1 MFDGKAKSTRQVSLA
16 SRNSK
21 VDSKN
26 TKELLENARKQREA
40 RALDRQRNSCALL
53 IQKIVRSKLS
63 RLKLHKTLRSAFDAL
78 LPNAN
83 FDNLALRQ
91 LLILLPSF
99 FHRETDLQRLHAV
112 NAYITSAL
120 ASPEL
125 LNSLILGLVH
135 QKSQSEKEVNMIAPL
150 IRCSRISVE
159 TLQYEIRAQ
168 TKAPHTV
175 DSDML
180 SLVTF
185 LSSLRLKEHVL
196 GTYIALQL
204 CKYNTKAL
212 KSTTSAL
219 HQTSN
224 ATTNSIASDFVSV
237 LNDSIQAAVGWT
249 ADAATLAQIPTNL
262 LPEFRTLRKAAVVH
276 IALNLFTQPNTTS
289 TSNNTSNSH
298 FAFHSVEDWLFILQ
312 HCNQSSLSGLTTTPS
327 GVHSSFPV
335 LSATEQ
341 LNLLSHFS
349 TAVLS
354 DPTVVKRV
362 FAAVSSDAE
371 GEGYAQLGRMF
382 LLLVSNLFGHRNVSN
397 DGVTVETAAIS
408 SGASTVTA
416 ATSVAFANT

>member
-99 FHRETDLQRLHAV
+99 FHREKDLQRLLAV

-120 ASPEL
+120 ASTEL
-125 LNSLILGLVH
+125 LNSLMLGLVH
-135 QKSQSEKEVNMIAPL
+135 QESKSGKAVNMNAPL

-159 TLQYEIRAQ
+159 TLQYEIKAQ
-168 TKAPHTV
+168 TKAVHTN
-175 DSDML
+175 DSNMV
-180 SLVTF
+180 SVVTF

-204 CKYNTKAL
+204 CKYTTKAL

-262 LPEFRTLRKAAVVH
+262 LPEFRTLRKVK
-276 IALNLFTQPNTTS
+276 
-289 TSNNTSNSH
+289 
-298 FAFHSVEDWLFILQ
+298 
-312 HCNQSSLSGLTTTPS
+312 LS
-327 GVHSSFPV
+327 
-335 LSATEQ
+335 
-341 LNLLSHFS
+341 
-349 TAVLS
+349 
-354 DPTVVKRV
+354 
-362 FAAVSSDAE
+362 
-371 GEGYAQLGRMF
+371 
-382 LLLVSNLFGHRNVSN
+382 
-397 DGVTVETAAIS
+397 
-408 SGASTVTA
+408 
-416 ATSVAFANT
+416 